1 MAYTEIKERNNK
13 KYYYRVLS
21 IREKNRVN
29 KKRIYLGTDL
39 LNSDLKDK
47 EIEADSQLLHTNK
60 INKSKKSN
68 QNLKNNERIA
78 KKNIL
83 RKSQEVKGQ
92 IIEGYNFDKPL
103 DYEQLIKNYA
113 TTGFQASHFARAIE
127 ITNNMIKNQAFIFL
141 GYTSNMISSGLRDI
155 IRFLV
160 QNKKVNVCVTTTGG
174 IEEDII
180 KCLGNFRLGDFRAN
194 GAELRKKGINRIG
207 NIFAPNQRYIEFE
220 EFFQPILEYFY
231 QEQKRT
237 GRIITPLDIIWKL
250 GEKINNSKSI
260 YYWAWKNKIPV
271 YCPSI
276 LDGALGDNIYFFKF
290 KHPDFKIDITED
302 VVWFN
307 NTTIGLKKSGAII
320 LGSGIIKHA
329 ILNANMLRNGL
340 DYAVYINNA
349 QEFDG
354 SDAGALPEEAISW
367 GKILPNSEN
376 IKVFGDATL
385 LFPLLVA
392 SSFAKKRGEV

>member
-1 MAYTEIKERNNK
+1 MYTEIKEKNKK

-21 IREKNRVN
+21 VRTGENFQ
-29 KKRIYLGTDL
+29 KKRVYLGDNL
-39 LNSDLKDK
+39 SKEELKLREERADQELKQEKK
-47 EIEADSQLLHTNK
+47 EEINNK
-60 INKSKKSN
+60 
-68 QNLKNNERIA
+68 NEKIA
-78 KKNIL
+78 KKNLL
-83 RKSQEVKGQ
+83 RKSQETRGK
-92 IIEGYNFDKPL
+92 IIEGYNFDKGIN
-103 DYEQLIKNYA
+103 YEQLMKSYA
-113 TTGFQASHFARAIE
+113 TTGFQAAGFSRAIE
-127 ITNNMIKNQAFIFL
+127 IANNMITDKSFIFL
-141 GYTSNMISSGLRDI
+141 GYTSNMVSSGLRDI

-160 QNKKVNVCVTTTGG
+160 ENKKVNVLITTTGG

-180 KCLGNFRLGDFRAN
+180 KCLGNFVVGDFRAN

-207 NIFAPNQRYIEFE
+207 NIFAANQRYIEFE
-220 EFFQPILEYFY
+220 EFFQPILEELY

-237 GRIITPLDIIWKL
+237 GRITTPLDIIWKL
-250 GEKINNSKSI
+250 GEKINNPSSI
-260 YYWAWKNKIPV
+260 YYNAWKNKIPV

-276 LDGALGDNIYFFKF
+276 LDGALGDNVYFFKF
-290 KHPDFKIDITED
+290 KHSDFKIDITDD

-367 GKILPNSEN
+367 GKILPNAQS
-376 IKVFGDATL
+376 IKVFGDATI
-385 LFPLLVA
+385 LFPLLI
-392 SSFAKKRGEV
+392 SQSFAKK